1 VGPFAAVPQSGPTDR
16 VGNKTRGPRVYLIRA
31 LRHSYPARLFMQELE
46 AHMRKV
52 IILSSAAALVV
63 ALASAELFAQR
74 QGGPGRGDGR
84 DGRPNVQAS
93 DGQGPRGG
101 DPNGRARL
109 GGGGPM
115 MGGFD
120 RNLDLTDDQRAN
132 VREILGGSRVK
143 VGPIAGELR
152 LAQDNLRREL
162 FADVKDDA
170 KVKALTAKVT
180 ELRTQM
186 ADIRISTS
194 ASIAELLTPE
204 QREKMRAA
212 GFGPGAERGGP
223 GRRPGRGP
231 GEGPGRTLG

>member
-1 VGPFAAVPQSGPTDR
+1 
-16 VGNKTRGPRVYLIRA
+16 
-31 LRHSYPARLFMQELE
+31 
-46 AHMRKV
+46 MRKV
-52 IILSSAAALVV
+52 IILSTAAALVV

-109 GGGGPM
+109 GGGGRVGGGPM
-115 MGGFD
+115 MGGFG
-120 RNLDLTDDQRAN
+120 RNLGLTDDQRTK
-132 VREILGGSRVK
+132 VREIVGGSRAK

-170 KVKALTAKVT
+170 QVKALTAKVT

-231 GEGPGRTLG
+231 GHGPGRTLG